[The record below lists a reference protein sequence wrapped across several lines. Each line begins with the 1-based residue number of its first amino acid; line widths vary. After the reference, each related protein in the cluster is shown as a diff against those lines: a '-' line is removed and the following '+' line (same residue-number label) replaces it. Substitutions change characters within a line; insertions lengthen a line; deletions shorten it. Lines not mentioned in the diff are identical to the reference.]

1 MTRQREQ
8 YSILY
13 EGDFGL
19 SALAEKL
26 SVTTGSPDEA
36 QALHLASEVA
46 ATTEGEGAV
55 ELGVDVRCLLDSP
68 LPDDIIRT
76 AWLAAAHG
84 RFDPAACESGVRG
97 WLRRLAERWPQ
108 LERRHAPRHWDA
120 RPNIKEEELRT
131 AVVAEIRASAI
142 PVDQGVADS
151 DHVALPS
158 GAVAESLEAVARQ
171 GDGDLG
177 LRLFLRV
184 LKGYDVPV
192 GKEQYDRLMALDT
205 VLGFPGPLVYDGLN
219 VLWPPI
225 DTARRDASGDFG
237 LSALTSWFEG
247 DWQESTA
254 HERVRQAAA
263 ADDSAQ
269 TPGSAAALLLADARR
284 LLDSSLRTETIKVL
298 WLSATGR
305 GYNIDHLGIDARDWL
320 RLIEDMCEE
329 RLREIAPQYRHAEPL
344 DRSDQ
349 PSASTSPPCGLAPP
363 NRSGPTSPAR
373 ARSPHGSC
381 GPVTPSPKARTS
393 ACWKS
398 GSPARTSPGPATS
411 PARSPISSVTGA
423 DTCCRSGSARPS
435 RTLRSRCRASPASS
449 ARTSTPSPPASPSRG
464 VQASSRVT

>member
-1 MTRQREQ
+1 MARQREQ
-8 YSILY
+8 YGILY

-19 SALAEKL
+19 SALAEML

-36 QALHLASEVA
+36 HALRLASEVA
-46 ATTEGEGAV
+46 AATEGEGAV

-97 WLRRLAERWPQ
+97 WLRRLADRWPQ
-108 LERRHAPRHWDA
+108 PERRHAPGHWYA
-120 RPNIKEEELRT
+120 RPNINEEDLRT
-131 AVVAEIRASAI
+131 AVVAEIRASA
-142 PVDQGVADS
+142 VQVGRCVADS
-151 DHVALPS
+151 GHLALPS
-158 GAVAESLEAVARQ
+158 GAVVESLEAVARQ

-184 LKGYDVPV
+184 LKGHDVPV
-192 GKEQYDRLMALDT
+192 GKEQYDRLMALDAA
-205 VLGFPGPLVYDGLN
+205 LGFPGPLVYDGLN

-254 HERVRQAAA
+254 HERVRRAVA

-269 TPGSAAALLLADARR
+269 TPGSAAALLLADVRR

-305 GYNIDHLGIDARDWL
+305 GYNIDHRGIDARDWL
-320 RLIEDMCEE
+320 RLIGGTCEE
-329 RLREIAPQYRHAEPL
+329 RLTRIAPQYRHAEPP
-344 DRSDQ
+344 DRNDLSNDLR
-349 PSASTSPPCGLAPP
+349 SAVLRAVREAAPLLK
-363 NRSGPTSPAR
+363 GAVI
-373 ARSPHGSC
+373 SPHWEPIPGVSALAAVEEV
-381 GPVTPSPKARTS
+381 VTDVDADLGFRLLLRLLDVVSPSLTQEQYS
-393 ACWKS
+393 H
-398 GSPARTSPGPATS
+398 
-411 PARSPISSVTGA
+411 
-423 DTCCRSGSARPS
+423 
-435 RTLRSRCRASPASS
+435 CRALGT
-449 ARTSTPSPPASPSRG
+449 RFG
-464 VQASSRVT
+464 YGEDHVTEKLEHLVRQD

>member
-1 MTRQREQ
+1 MARQREQ
-8 YSILY
+8 YGTLY

-26 SVTTGSPDEA
+26 SETTGSPDEA
-36 QALHLASEVA
+36 QVLHLASEVA

-55 ELGVDVRCLLDSP
+55 ELGVDVRCLLDSA

-76 AWLAAAHG
+76 AGLAAAHG

-97 WLRRLAERWPQ
+97 WLGRLAGRWPQ
-108 LERRHAPRHWDA
+108 IERRRAPGHGDA
-120 RPNIKEEELRT
+120 RPKIREEEIRT

-142 PVDQGVADS
+142 LIGSSAAGSDQAT
-151 DHVALPS
+151 LPS
-158 GAVAESLEAVARQ
+158 SAVAESLEAVARQ

-184 LKGYDVPV
+184 LKAYDVPV

-225 DTARRDASGDFG
+225 DAERRDSSGDFG

-247 DWQESTA
+247 DWQEHTA

-269 TPGSAAALLLADARR
+269 TPGSAAALLLTDARR
-284 LLDSSLRTETIKVL
+284 LRDSALRTETIKVL

-320 RLIEDMCEE
+320 RMIEGICEE

-344 DRSDQ
+344 DRNGLR
-349 PSASTSPPCGLAPP
+349 SAVLQAVREAAPLLKD
-363 NRSGPTSPAR
+363 AVI
-373 ARSPHGSC
+373 SPHWE
-381 GPVTPSPKARTS
+381 PI
-393 ACWKS
+393 
-398 GSPARTSPGPATS
+398 PGANALAAVEEVATD
-411 PARSPISSVTGA
+411 TDA
-423 DTCCRSGSARPS
+423 DLGFRLL
-435 RTLRSRCRASPASS
+435 LRLLDEV
-449 ARTSTPSPPASPSRG
+449 SPSLTPKQYSHYQALGRRFG
-464 VQASSRVT
+464 YGKDHVTEKLEHLVQQG

>member
-320 RLIEDMCEE
+320 RMIEDMCEE
-329 RLREIAPQYRHAEPL
+329 RLREIAPQYRHAEPV
-344 DRSDQ
+344 DRSDLR
-349 PSASTSPPCGLAPP
+349 SAVL
-363 NRSGPTSPAR
+363 R
-373 ARSPHGSC
+373 AVREATPLLKDAVISPHWEPIPGASALAAVEEV
-381 GPVTPSPKARTS
+381 VTD
-393 ACWKS
+393 
-398 GSPARTSPGPATS
+398 
-411 PARSPISSVTGA
+411 A
-423 DTCCRSGSARPS
+423 DADLGFRLL
-435 RTLRSRCRASPASS
+435 LRLLDVV
-449 ARTSTPSPPASPSRG
+449 SPSLTQEQYSHY
-464 VQASSRVT
+464 QALGRRFGYGEHHVTEKLEQLIWQG

>member
-8 YSILY
+8 YGILY

-26 SVTTGSPDEA
+26 SVMTGSPDEA

-46 ATTEGEGAV
+46 AATEGEGAV

-76 AWLAAAHG
+76 AWLAAARG
-84 RFDPAACESGVRG
+84 RFDPGACESGVRG

-320 RLIEDMCEE
+320 RLIEGMCEE

-344 DRSDQ
+344 DRSDLRTDLR
-349 PSASTSPPCGLAPP
+349 SAVL
-363 NRSGPTSPAR
+363 R
-373 ARSPHGSC
+373 AVREATPLLKDAVISPHWEPIPGASALAAVEEV
-381 GPVTPSPKARTS
+381 VTD
-393 ACWKS
+393 
-398 GSPARTSPGPATS
+398 
-411 PARSPISSVTGA
+411 A
-423 DTCCRSGSARPS
+423 DADLGFRLL
-435 RTLRSRCRASPASS
+435 LRLLDVV
-449 ARTSTPSPPASPSRG
+449 SPSLTQEQYSHY
-464 VQASSRVT
+464 QALGRRFGYGEHHVTEKLEQLIWQG

>member
-55 ELGVDVRCLLDSP
+55 ELGVDVRCLLGSP

-329 RLREIAPQYRHAEPL
+329 RLREIAPQYRHAEPV
-344 DRSDQ
+344 DRSD
-349 PSASTSPPCGLAPP
+349 
-363 NRSGPTSPAR
+363 
-373 ARSPHGSC
+373 
-381 GPVTPSPKARTS
+381 
-393 ACWKS
+393 
-398 GSPARTSPGPATS
+398 
-411 PARSPISSVTGA
+411 
-423 DTCCRSGSARPS
+423 
-435 RTLRSRCRASPASS
+435 LRSAVLRAVREATPLLKDAVISPRWEPIPGAS
-449 ARTSTPSPPASPSRG
+449 ALAAVEEVVTDADADLGFRLLLRLLDVVSPSLTQEQYSHY
-464 VQASSRVT
+464 QALGRRFGYGEHHVTEKLEQLIWQG

>member
-1 MTRQREQ
+1 MARQREQ
-8 YSILY
+8 YGILY

-26 SVTTGSPDEA
+26 SETTGSPDEA
-36 QALHLASEVA
+36 QVLHLASKVA
-46 ATTEGEGAV
+46 AATEGEGAV
-55 ELGVDVRCLLDSP
+55 ELGVDVHCLLDSA

-84 RFDPAACESGVRG
+84 RFDPTACESGVRG
-97 WLRRLAERWPQ
+97 WLGRLAERWPQ
-108 LERRHAPRHWDA
+108 IERRHAPGHGDA
-120 RPNIKEEELRT
+120 RPKIKEEELRT
-131 AVVAEIRASAI
+131 AVVAEIRASAMAI
-142 PVDQGVADS
+142 DASAAGSDQA
-151 DHVALPS
+151 ALPS
-158 GAVAESLEAVARQ
+158 SAVAESLEAVARQ

-184 LKGYDVPV
+184 LKAYDVPV

-269 TPGSAAALLLADARR
+269 TPGSAAALLLTDVRR
-284 LLDSSLRTETIKVL
+284 LRDSALRTETIKVL

-320 RLIEDMCEE
+320 RMIEGICEE
-329 RLREIAPQYRHAEPL
+329 RLREIAP
-344 DRSDQ
+344 
-349 PSASTSPPCGLAPP
+349 STAMP
-363 NRSGPTSPAR
+363 NRL
-373 ARSPHGSC
+373 
-381 GPVTPSPKARTS
+381 
-393 ACWKS
+393 
-398 GSPARTSPGPATS
+398 
-411 PARSPISSVTGA
+411 TGA
-423 DTCCRSGSARPS
+423 TCGTPCYKPSGRLHRS
-435 RTLRSRCRASPASS
+435 
-449 ARTSTPSPPASPSRG
+449 
-464 VQASSRVT
+464 